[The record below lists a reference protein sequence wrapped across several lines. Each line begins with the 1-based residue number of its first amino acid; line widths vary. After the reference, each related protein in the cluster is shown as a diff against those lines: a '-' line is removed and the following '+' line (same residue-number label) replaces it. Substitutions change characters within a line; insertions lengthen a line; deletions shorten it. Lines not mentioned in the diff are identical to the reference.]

1 MSQEFCVEAAICAE
15 YEKLLEE
22 CNSAL
27 KIWNEQRAAVCES
40 RASGKKAGDE
50 LLRLQAK
57 YAKAYTML
65 QRHAKD
71 CLQCQMASRIAELM
85 ARLDGSN
92 SENKS
97 EVLSDHNVR
106 A

>member
-15 YEKLLEE
+15 YEKLLEQ

-50 LLRLQAK
+50 LLRLQAN
-57 YAKAYTML
+57 YAKAYAML

-71 CLQCQMASRIAELM
+71 CLQCQMAARIAKLM

-92 SENKS
+92 SEDKS
-97 EVLSDHNVR
+97 EVLFDHNLR

>member
-1 MSQEFCVEAAICAE
+1 MSQEFCVEAAICEE
-15 YEKLLEE
+15 YEKFLEE

-40 RASGKKAGDE
+40 RASGKKAGDD
-50 LLRLQAK
+50 LLRLQAN
-57 YAKAYTML
+57 YAKAYTLL

-71 CLQCQMASRIAELM
+71 CLQCQMVSRIAELM

-97 EVLSDHNVR
+97 EVHSDHNLR